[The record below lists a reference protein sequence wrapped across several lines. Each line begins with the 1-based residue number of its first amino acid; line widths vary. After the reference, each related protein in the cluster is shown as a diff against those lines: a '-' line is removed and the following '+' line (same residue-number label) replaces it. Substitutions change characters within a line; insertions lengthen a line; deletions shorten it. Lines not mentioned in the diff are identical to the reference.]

1 MAQKPTF
8 DYDIIVIGSGAGVVR
23 QQLSLPGLVNASRL

>member
-8 DYDIIVIGSGAGVVR
+8 DYDIIVIGSGAAGA
-23 QQLSLPGLVNASRL
+23 PAF